1 MTRTIPGN
9 KSEGRKERK
18 VDRWAALWGVAQA
31 MQRGKHTSEGEQNME
46 HSQKALAI
54 YVILP
59 YTISNKALA
68 NKIGSH
74 TDGD

>member
-1 MTRTIPGN
+1 M
-9 KSEGRKERK
+9 
-18 VDRWAALWGVAQA
+18 DRWAALWGVAQA
-31 MQRGKHTSEGEQNME
+31 MQRGKHTNDEGEQNMK
-46 HSQKALAI
+46 HSQKALEI

-59 YTISNKALA
+59 YKISNKTLA